1 MTRQERVI
9 DALAEVYD
17 PELDEPITRLGF
29 VASCEVS
36 TGGDVEVVLRLPT
49 PQCAPNFAFLMAADA
64 RQVVRRLP
72 EVREVTI
79 KLEDHYTGA
88 EINAA
93 LGRGEGFTGAFP
105 GETVD
110 DDLNALRELFLRKAL
125 VGRQSRLCEALL
137 ARGESPEQIT
147 ARRLEDLPDLPDAR
161 RCLELRR
168 RLGLPARSGLAGVR
182 APKRRAGGGRRAEA
196 LAAHGAARPHEPRGE
211 RRHLPLASAIPPRR
225 GNRRSGGG
233 PDMKAAR
240 LHAYHEA
247 LKLEEVDEPKIV
259 GPLDVIVRI
268 GAAGLCR
275 TDLHIQ
281 EGQWAEKS
289 QVVLPYTPGHEN
301 AGWVHEVGSAVTNVE
316 VGDTVIVH
324 PFITCGLCSACRRGD
339 DMHCV
344 NGSFPGINR
353 DGGFADFLQ
362 TSARSVVKLAPGLEP
377 KDIAALADA
386 GLTAIHAVK
395 KAIPVLEP
403 GTTAVVI
410 GAGGLGH
417 IGIQCLKAMTSA
429 TVIVVDPSEKA
440 LALAGEMGADQT
452 VKVDGSKHVDTV
464 KEMTDG
470 FGAEA
475 IIDFVGERGAIEDGI
490 AMVRD
495 GGFYYVIGY
504 GENIDI
510 PTIDVISREISF
522 IGNLVGTYTDLEE
535 LMTLT
540 AQGQVTLHTS
550 TYPLDAIND
559 AMADLDG
566 GRLQG
571 RGILIPAGG

>member
-1 MTRQERVI
+1 
-9 DALAEVYD
+9 
-17 PELDEPITRLGF
+17 
-29 VASCEVS
+29 
-36 TGGDVEVVLRLPT
+36 
-49 PQCAPNFAFLMAADA
+49 
-64 RQVVRRLP
+64 
-72 EVREVTI
+72 
-79 KLEDHYTGA
+79 
-88 EINAA
+88 
-93 LGRGEGFTGAFP
+93 
-105 GETVD
+105 
-110 DDLNALRELFLRKAL
+110 
-125 VGRQSRLCEALL
+125 
-137 ARGESPEQIT
+137 
-147 ARRLEDLPDLPDAR
+147 
-161 RCLELRR
+161 
-168 RLGLPARSGLAGVR
+168 
-182 APKRRAGGGRRAEA
+182 
-196 LAAHGAARPHEPRGE
+196 
-211 RRHLPLASAIPPRR
+211 
-225 GNRRSGGG
+225 
-233 PDMKAAR
+233 MKAAR
-240 LHAYHEA
+240 LHAYQEA
-247 LKLEEVDEPKIV
+247 LKLDEVDEPKIV

-301 AGWVHEVGSAVTNVE
+301 AGWVHEVGSAVSNVE

-395 KAIPVLEP
+395 KAIPVLTA

-417 IGIQCLKAMTSA
+417 IGIQCLKAMTPA
-429 TVIVVDPSEKA
+429 TVVVIDPSEKA

-452 VKVDGSKHVDTV
+452 VRVDGSKHVDTV

-475 IIDFVGERGAIEDGI
+475 IIDFVGEKGAIEDGI

-522 IGNLVGTYTDLEE
+522 IGNLVGTYADLEE